1 MSDVST
7 DRRLKLVQK
16 IRQEQNQNRQAI
28 KTRERILYGEPTKQ
42 PWGEPEPESF
52 ENFGKEGTDGEG
64 MQASSFGL
72 RMLVALFLFG
82 GYFFLARSQSSIAG
96 LDADKIFTE
105 INRYSGVEINLFDFI
120 DNITYTLNIDALNK
134 Q

>member
-1 MSDVST
+1 MSNAST
-7 DRRLKLVQK
+7 DRRLQLVQK

-28 KTRERILYGEPTKQ
+28 KTRERILYGEPEKQ
-42 PWGEPEPESF
+42 SWGEPEPEALD
-52 ENFGKEGTDGEG
+52 EFGKDRADGEG
-64 MQASSFGL
+64 MQPSSFGL
-72 RMLVALFLFG
+72 RMLIALLLFG

-96 LDADKIFTE
+96 LDADRILSE

-120 DNITYTLNIDALNK
+120 DNITYTLNIDTLK